1 MFHTDPVLQ
10 PTSPAAIRKDYQR
23 NMSGFIDR
31 LKNQMRL
38 ITAEF
43 ENLQSDQD
51 LGHALR
57 RFLGVRKRS
66 K

>member
-1 MFHTDPVLQ
+1 
-10 PTSPAAIRKDYQR
+10 
-23 NMSGFIDR
+23 MSGFIGR
-31 LKNQMRL
+31 LKNHMRL

-43 ENLQSDQD
+43 ESLQSDQD

-57 RFLGVRKRS
+57 RFLGVRNRS